1 MKKHASPPRSR
12 RPPLLIVG
20 AGRLGGALA
29 LSLSARRWPVRVLSR
44 TEAGRDRVK
53 ALGLKPA
60 TDTEVRQARV
70 CLLCVP
76 DSSVPQVAREM
87 DRQLGR
93 GAALVHCAGALSLDA
108 LGTPRGRPLG
118 SFHPLC
124 AVSDPRDALAGHT
137 VALSTRSRTLKTV
150 LRGMADDLALH
161 VLEVPE
167 SQRAAYH
174 AGAVLSAG
182 GVVALL
188 SAAVEALG
196 CAGISEQEAL
206 TALLPLTRSAVR
218 GMEARGLSGGLTGPI
233 ARGDAGI
240 VARHL
245 AALPPDAA
253 ELYRLLSQRALPLA
267 GPRLSSEA
275 TASLA
280 KLLKT
285 PGSVK
290 KPA

>member
-1 MKKHASPPRSR
+1 MKKHASPARP

-44 TEAGRDRVK
+44 TEAGRGRLK

-60 TDTEVRQARV
+60 TDKDVHQARV

-76 DSSVPQVAREM
+76 DSAVPEVAQEM

-108 LGTPRGRPLG
+108 LGTPKGRPLG

-124 AVSDPRDALAGHT
+124 AVSDPRDTLAGHT

-150 LRGMADDLALH
+150 LRGMADDLDLH

-196 CAGISEQEAL
+196 CAGIPADEAL

-218 GMEARGLSGGLTGPI
+218 GMEARGLAGGLTGPI

-245 AALPPDAA
+245 ASLPPDAA
-253 ELYRLLSQRALPLA
+253 VLYRLLSQRALLLA
-267 GPRLSSEA
+267 GPRLAPEA
-275 TASLA
+275 RTALA
-280 KLLKT
+280 ELLAA
-285 PGSVK
+285 PSSVK
-290 KPA
+290 RPA

>member
-1 MKKHASPPRSR
+1 M
-12 RPPLLIVG
+12 
-20 AGRLGGALA
+20 
-29 LSLSARRWPVRVLSR
+29 LSR
-44 TEAGRDRVK
+44 TEAGRGRLK

-60 TDTEVRQARV
+60 TDKDVHQARV

-76 DSSVPQVAREM
+76 DSAVPEVAQEM

-108 LGTPRGRPLG
+108 LGTPKGRPLG

-124 AVSDPRDALAGHT
+124 AVSDPRDTLAGHT

-150 LRGMADDLALH
+150 LRGMADDLDLH

-196 CAGISEQEAL
+196 CAGIPADEAL
-206 TALLPLTRSAVR
+206 TALLPLTRSGGSGHGGSRACGGPHGPHRPGRR
-218 GMEARGLSGGLTGPI
+218 GHRGPSPRLPAPG
-233 ARGDAGI
+233 R
-240 VARHL
+240 RR
-245 AALPPDAA
+245 ALPP
-253 ELYRLLSQRALPLA
+253 ALPARAPA
-267 GPRLSSEA
+267 GRASPRPRSPHGPGGA
-275 TASLA
+275 ARGA
-280 KLLKT
+280 KLRQKACLST
-285 PGSVK
+285 AE
-290 KPA
+290 KPLSTSPPLASPTL